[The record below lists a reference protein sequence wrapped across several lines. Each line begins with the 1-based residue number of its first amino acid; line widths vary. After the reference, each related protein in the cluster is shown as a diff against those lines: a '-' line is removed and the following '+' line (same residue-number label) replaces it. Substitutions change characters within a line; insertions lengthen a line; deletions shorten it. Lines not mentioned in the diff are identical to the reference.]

1 MEIFLDFTFQR
12 VALGSLLLG
21 IICGVVGSFAVLR
34 KQALL
39 GDGISH
45 GALPGVAA
53 AFMITGNRD
62 AAALLPGAM
71 ASGLMTIFFITMAV
85 RKTRLKHDAALASVM
100 SVMFGLGTV
109 LLTYVQKTAGANQ
122 AGLERF
128 IYGQASAISDSD
140 LLLTAACCALTIPTV
155 FLLRKELKV
164 FAFDPQYAA
173 QLGYNCGFLNLL
185 MYLLTAAAVI
195 VGLQTVGAV
204 LMSAMLVTP
213 AVAARQWT
221 NRLWIMVTLAAVI
234 GGLSGVT
241 GVYISST
248 AENVPTGPAIVL
260 TATAAAVFS
269 LLFAPKRGIIV
280 RLYRRGKLR
289 AAP

>member
-1 MEIFLDFTFQR
+1 MDFTFQR
-12 VALGSLLLG
+12 VALGSFLLG

-34 KQALL
+34 RQALL

-53 AFMITGNRD
+53 VFLLTGSRD
-62 AAALLPGAM
+62 GTLLSVGAL
-71 ASGLMTIFFITMAV
+71 ASGLTTLFLIAKSV
-85 RKTRLKHDAALASVM
+85 KKTRLRHDGALASVM

-109 LLTYVQKTAGANQ
+109 LLTCAQKLPNANQ

-140 LLLTAACCALTIPTV
+140 LLLTAVCCAVTLAAV
-155 FLLRKELKV
+155 FLFAKELKA
-164 FAFDPQYAA
+164 FAFDPQFAV
-173 QLGYNCGFLNLL
+173 QLGFNGGFLNLL
-185 MYLLTAAAVI
+185 LTLLTVAAVI

-221 NRLWIMVTLAAVI
+221 ERLWVMVFLAAVI
-234 GGLSGVT
+234 GGLSGVA
-241 GVYISST
+241 GVYISGT
-248 AENVPTGPAIVL
+248 AENVPTGPAIVV

-269 LLFAPKRGIIV
+269 LLFAPKRGIFV
-280 RLYRRGKLR
+280 RLYRRR
-289 AAP
+289 RFSAAP

>member
-1 MEIFLDFTFQR
+1 MEIFVDFTFQR
-12 VALGSLLLG
+12 VALGSFLLG
-21 IICGVVGSFAVLR
+21 IICGAVGSFAVLR

-53 AFMITGNRD
+53 AFLLTGSRD
-62 AAALLPGAM
+62 GVNLLLGAL
-71 ASGLMTIFFITMAV
+71 ASGAV
-85 RKTRLKHDAALASVM
+85 SVFLIGRAVKKTRLKHDAALASVM

-109 LLTYVQKTAGANQ
+109 LLTYAQKLPNANQ

-140 LLLTAACCALTIPTV
+140 LLLTAACCCGSLV
-155 FLLRKELKV
+155 VLLLFRKELKV
-164 FAFDPQYAA
+164 FAFDPHYAA
-173 QLGYNCGFLNLL
+173 QLGFNCGFLNMILS
-185 MYLLTAAAVI
+185 LLTITAVI

-221 NRLWIMVTLAAVI
+221 DRLWVMVPLASAI
-234 GGLSGVT
+234 GGFSGVAGT
-241 GVYISST
+241 YVSSVC
-248 AENVPTGPAIVL
+248 ENVPTGPAIV
-260 TATAAAVFS
+260 AAVTVLAVFS
-269 LLFAPKRGIIV
+269 LLFAPKRGIFG
-280 RLYRRGKLR
+280 RLRRRKLHT
-289 AAP
+289 AP